1 MTITCMLA
9 SAVWGGSSSSAAICS
24 NALAVLRSITT
35 LRVELSWLARVHET
49 PSAPH
54 ADQRRQW
61 SRRGAESL
69 HKVAL
74 AHTRLVR
81 AISAMTIID
90 AAKVVVPDHAFFF
103 VFAHRAECSQS
114 QEQRSKLGSVI
125 GASSTSPGQADSASV
140 PTVHGTWA
148 RARPS
153 ASRS

>member
-1 MTITCMLA
+1 MKRRRHPTRT
-9 SAVWGGSSSSAAICS
+9 SAVSGRA
-24 NALAVLRSITT
+24 
-35 LRVELSWLARVHET
+35 EARRASTRWRWRT
-49 PSAPH
+49 PGEG
-54 ADQRRQW
+54 DL
-61 SRRGAESL
+61 GDE
-69 HKVAL
+69 
-74 AHTRLVR
+74 
-81 AISAMTIID
+81 IID